1 MASAQRRSGT
11 RGRPPPKRWVFS
23 RIGMSGSSTAQSV
36 SETRKPVVVGLLG
49 VRTRVRLVV
58 VVVLIPEVYRVI
70 RIGSKLDF
78 VHFSAVV
85 TARRWAAAKG
95 SKRGIADCDAIN
107 PLSQ

>member
-1 MASAQRRSGT
+1 
-11 RGRPPPKRWVFS
+11 
-23 RIGMSGSSTAQSV
+23 
-36 SETRKPVVVGLLG
+36 
-49 VRTRVRLVV
+49 LVV

-107 PLSQ
+107 PLSQLTADLMVTLFGCPSDAVIAKKVRGRQYPQSMYGITTGCKSTAEMDKV